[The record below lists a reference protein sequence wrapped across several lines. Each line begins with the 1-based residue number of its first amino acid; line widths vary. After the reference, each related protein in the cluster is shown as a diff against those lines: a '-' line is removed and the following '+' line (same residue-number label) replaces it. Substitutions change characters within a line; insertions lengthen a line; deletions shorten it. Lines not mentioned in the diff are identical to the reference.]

1 MSRSSKVGCLVVL
14 FCLLSFAVSAYAHP
28 HVFADVG
35 VVAEFDQGGF
45 VGIRNHWVYDEMY
58 SSALVSSAGHSG
70 GGSFSDRESE
80 WLKAAILG
88 PIAEKNYYN
97 YVQAEASFLKA
108 EGIRNF
114 KASMKG
120 GKLVLDFLVAFSVPV
135 VSDYTMLV
143 IVVSDPTNYIQ
154 MTTDMENAD
163 VSAPKGLEVEF
174 FADGLEGL
182 TLFRGFRSEIQ
193 GLYLRFKR

>member
-1 MSRSSKVGCLVVL
+1 MKRFGALIFLL
-14 FCLLSFAVSAYAHP
+14 FLAVSANAHP
-28 HVFADVG
+28 PVYADVG

-58 SSALVSSAGHSG
+58 STAMASSAGHSG
-70 GGSFSDRESE
+70 AGAFTAKEVE

-88 PIAEKNYYN
+88 PIQEKNYFN
-97 YVQAEASFLKA
+97 YVQVEASFLKA
-108 EGIRNF
+108 EGVKDF
-114 KASMKG
+114 KASMKN
-120 GKLVLDFLVAFSVPV
+120 GKLVLDFVVTFSVPAA
-135 VSDYTMLV
+135 SDYVMLV
-143 IVVSDPTNYIQ
+143 IVVSDPTNYVQ
-154 MTTDMENAD
+154 MTTDMEKAD

>member
-1 MSRSSKVGCLVVL
+1 MKRFVALIFFL
-14 FCLLSFAVSAYAHP
+14 FFAVSANAHP

-45 VGIRNHWVYDEMY
+45 IGIRNHWVYDEMY
-58 SSALVSSAGHSG
+58 SAAMASSVGYSGAGD
-70 GGSFSDRESE
+70 FTAEQNKRLE
-80 WLKAAILG
+80 AAIMG
-88 PIAEKNYYN
+88 PIEGKNFFN
-97 YVQAEASFLKA
+97 YVQVEASFLKA
-108 EGIRNF
+108 EGVKGF
-114 KASMKG
+114 KAAMKN
-120 GKLVLDFLVAFSVPV
+120 GKLVLDFVVKFSVPV
-135 VSDYTMLV
+135 ASDYVMLV